1 MMEIALGAIVVLL
14 LVIAVLLW
22 DILKSL
28 NRLEDAAPAV
38 RDLLQVVE
46 RKERRER
53 VGAYFTDSVIE
64 QQKHRKTFNSEPPT
78 AVLETR
84 PAYDIPLRSS
94 NSPTDSVLLLAK
106 LCDGSYLFI
115 CAQSFRKDSTV
126 AGAWPA

>member
-1 MMEIALGAIVVLL
+1 MEIALGAIVVLL

-64 QQKHRKTFNSEPPT
+64 QQNTEAFNSEPPT

-84 PAYDIPLRSS
+84 PAYDIPLESRF
-94 NSPTDSVLLLAK
+94 TYRL
-106 LCDGSYLFI
+106 
-115 CAQSFRKDSTV
+115 
-126 AGAWPA
+126 GAIVGKIMRR